1 MDAKIQQLMH
11 QLKNSKVKIEADFE
25 ASLAAKE
32 LEVQSMKLKNYSQQ
46 MLNTKLNSE

>member
-32 LEVQSMKLKNYSQQ
+32 LEVQSMKLKLATFESN
-46 MLNTKLNSE
+46 

>member
-25 ASLAAKE
+25 ASFEAKE
-32 LEVQSMKLKNYSQQ
+32 LEIQSMKLKLVTFEQN
-46 MLNTKLNSE
+46 

>member
-25 ASLAAKE
+25 ASLAAKD
-32 LEVQSMKLKNYSQQ
+32 LEVQSMKLKLATFESN
-46 MLNTKLNSE
+46 

>member
-25 ASLAAKE
+25 ASLADALQKAE
-32 LEVQSMKLKNYSQQ
+32 LNH
-46 MLNTKLNSE
+46 